1 VISATRKP
9 AVVFL
14 FVLLALATA
23 CGGGG
28 DATAPAAPPDHT
40 PTTYKLIVNGIPK
53 TAPYSLA
60 TKQQVTIQIK
70 FFNAAGED
78 LDAVEAEHF
87 GGLTL
92 NPASLGTVT
101 RVTDHHY
108 QFLVATSPT
117 PVSGTLTVSFGHDE
131 PANEVS
137 FDPAPLEVFV
147 AGQN

>member
-9 AVVFL
+9 AVIFL
-14 FVLLALATA
+14 FVLLALAAA

-28 DATAPAAPPDHT
+28 DATAPAPPDNT
-40 PTTYKLIVNGIPK
+40 PTTYSLIVDGIPK

-60 TKQQVTIQIK
+60 TKQQVTVRIK
-70 FFNAAGED
+70 FFNAGGED

-108 QFLVATSPT
+108 QFLVASSPT

-131 PANEVS
+131 PADEVS
-137 FDPAPLEVFV
+137 FDPAPLEVV
-147 AGQN
+147 LAGQN

>member
-1 VISATRKP
+1 VSIAIYKP
-9 AVVFL
+9 YARFL

-23 CGGGG
+23 CGGGS
-28 DATAPAAPPDHT
+28 DTTAPAADHT
-40 PTTYKLIVNGIPK
+40 PTTYSLIVNGIPK
-53 TAPYSLA
+53 TAPYTLL
-60 TKQQVTIQIK
+60 TKQQVTVQIK

-108 QFLVATSPT
+108 QFIVAASPT
-117 PVSGTLTVSFGHDE
+117 PVSGTLTARFGHDE
-131 PANEVS
+131 SANEVS
-137 FDPAPLEVFV
+137 FDPAPVEVVV

>member
-9 AVVFL
+9 AVIFL

-23 CGGGG
+23 CGGG
-28 DATAPAAPPDHT
+28 DATAPAPPDHT
-40 PTTYKLIVNGIPK
+40 PTTYNLIVDGIPK

-60 TKQQVTIQIK
+60 TKQQVTVQIK

-92 NPASLGTVT
+92 NPGSLGTVT

-117 PVSGTLTVSFGHDE
+117 PGSGTLTVSFGHDE
-131 PANEVS
+131 AADEVS